1 MKKKLLFTALCSL
14 ISTSALAQI
23 YECIDSRG
31 NRSYSETPHGKNC
44 HISNTS
50 SGSFSVIQSHNTP
63 EQNHE
68 LDYGDDDRAKT
79 KKPGDSP
86 QVKAARKNLQDAQKA
101 LEEGKK
107 IRLARE
113 RNYVFYLNRIKGLE
127 ENVQARQREL
137 ANILNQQ

>member
-31 NRSYSETPHGKNC
+31 NHSYSETPNGKNC
-44 HISNTS
+44 RISNTS
-50 SGSFSVIQSHNTP
+50 SGSFSVVQSQQVP
-63 EQNHE
+63 EQNDG
-68 LDYGDDDRAKT
+68 LDSGNGYDKP
-79 KKPGDSP
+79 KKPGESP
-86 QVKAARKNLQDAQKA
+86 EVKAARKNLQDAQKA

>member
-31 NRSYSETPHGKNC
+31 NHSYSETPNGKNC

-50 SGSFSVIQSHNTP
+50 SGSFSVVQSHQVP
-63 EQNHE
+63 EQNEE
-68 LDYGDDDRAKT
+68 LDSGNGYDKP

-137 ANILNQQ
+137 DNILNQQ

>member
-31 NRSYSETPHGKNC
+31 NHSYSETPNGKNC
-44 HISNTS
+44 RISNTS
-50 SGSFSVIQSHNTP
+50 SGSFSVVQSQQVP
-63 EQNHE
+63 EQNE
-68 LDYGDDDRAKT
+68 GLDSGNGYDKP
-79 KKPGDSP
+79 KKPGESP
-86 QVKAARKNLQDAQKA
+86 EVKAARKNLQDAQKA

-137 ANILNQQ
+137 DNILNQQ

>member
-31 NRSYSETPHGKNC
+31 NHSYSETPNGKNC
-44 HISNTS
+44 RISNTS
-50 SGSFSVIQSHNTP
+50 SGSFSVVQSHQVP
-63 EQNHE
+63 EQNE
-68 LDYGDDDRAKT
+68 GLDSGNGYDKP
-79 KKPGDSP
+79 KKAGDSP

-137 ANILNQQ
+137 DNILNQQ